1 MSFLY
6 KVTKPYF
13 GLVKISDRYF
23 SPVLDFAI
31 RLFMA
36 NVFFKSGWEKYQ
48 SYVNGDWD
56 TTLFLFEEEHPVPYL
71 DPNTAAVLGTGAEL
85 VLPVMLALGLFGRF
99 AAAGL
104 LVMTM
109 IIEFAIPYPHESHY
123 FYMLLLAVPLIKGSG
138 VLSADFLLKKY
149 VLKKSA

>member
-23 SPVLDFAI
+23 APVLDLGI

-36 NVFFKSGWEKYQ
+36 NIFFKSGWEKYQ
-48 SYVNGDWD
+48 SYVNGDWE

-71 DPNTAAVLGTGAEL
+71 DPNTAAVLGTGAEI
-85 VLPVMLALGLFGRF
+85 VLPAMLALGLFGRF

-104 LVMTM
+104 LVMTA
-109 IIEFAIPYPHESHY
+109 IIEFAIPYPSDSHY
-123 FYMLLLAVPLIKGSG
+123 FYMLLLAVPFIRGPG
-138 VLSADFLLKKY
+138 QLSVDYLLKKY
-149 VLKKSA
+149 VLKKRA